1 MGERFFRCVIAFEFS
16 NEIVGLSDA
25 LATIQTHKTFASD
38 E

>member
-1 MGERFFRCVIAFEFS
+1 MGERFFPCVIAFEFT